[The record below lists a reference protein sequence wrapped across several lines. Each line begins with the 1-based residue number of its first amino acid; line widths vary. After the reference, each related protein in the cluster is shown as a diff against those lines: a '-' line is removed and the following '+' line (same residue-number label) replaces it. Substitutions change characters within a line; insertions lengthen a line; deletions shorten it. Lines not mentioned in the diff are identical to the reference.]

1 MKMRRVSRPPGE
13 TAEGTVASPTPL
25 RRGRTGRSAGRA
37 FAGLFAEVRWTLGFV
52 GLLLYVFSIVTYR
65 LPLATPAM
73 LMAIAGVF
81 MGREKVR
88 MPAVLVVF
96 GVFILWAGV
105 GYTQTAYGPVVWEQL
120 VLFGKLWLIAFAAV
134 NTIRTPAQIRFFIVF
149 FLVCFATHPA
159 RGAIFNYLAG
169 HTVFGRALWNHIY
182 ANPNDLAGLTLLPL
196 ALAIALIKDVDAWVR
211 RGALVSVVVL
221 AALILMTQ
229 SRGGFLALGLMALLV
244 WQTQRRKLRALVGV
258 VVLGTAAVAIAPSG
272 VWERV
277 SGLSE
282 GSEADTSSRQRW
294 EIWHVAREIAADNQL
309 FGVGLGAYSRAH
321 GRHTYDSPEYALSE
335 GYRDA
340 HSTYLSILAETG
352 WPGLI
357 IFLSM
362 IGISLKTAL
371 SARRRLAPLPRE
383 SGTITV
389 LAVAL
394 IGFMAAGIFATYVH
408 LSFLYLHLALL
419 YAVGQA
425 GHRTPGVHDRIG
437 RSRVRARSG
446 DARSGLTRGGLPAFR
461 T

>member
-1 MKMRRVSRPPGE
+1 
-13 TAEGTVASPTPL
+13 
-25 RRGRTGRSAGRA
+25 
-37 FAGLFAEVRWTLGFV
+37 LFAEVQWTLGFV

-73 LMAIAGVF
+73 LMALAGAF

-96 GVFILWAGV
+96 GLFILWAGV
-105 GYTQTAYGPVVWEQL
+105 GYTQTAHGPAVWERL

-134 NTIRTPAQIRFFIVF
+134 NTIRTPAQIRFFLVF

-211 RGALVSVVVL
+211 RGALVSIVVL
-221 AALILMTQ
+221 AALVLMTQ

-294 EIWHVAREIAADNQL
+294 EIWHVAREIASDNQL

-321 GRHTYDSPEYALSE
+321 GRYTFDRPEYELSA

-340 HSTYLSILAETG
+340 HSTYLSVLAETG

-357 IFLSM
+357 LFLAM
-362 IGISLKTAL
+362 LGISLKQAVA
-371 SARRRLAPLPRE
+371 ARRRLAPLPRE
-383 SGTITV
+383 GGAITV

-394 IGFMAAGIFATYVH
+394 IAFMAAGIFATYVH

-419 YAVGQA
+419 YVIGQE
-425 GHRTPGVHDRIG
+425 GHRAMRAGGRFTRSSV
-437 RSRVRARSG
+437 RSRAG
-446 DARSGLTRGGLPAFR
+446 DARSGLARGGLPAFR